1 MLYPLNIFTKVNI
14 LFIPKL
20 SQYLTK
26 THKLLDLFRK
36 NLYPCYVEREAHMKE
51 FKHTR
56 LDNRQFM
63 PEDIKNFIKEYNI
76 KFIKLQFVDING
88 QVKNM
93 TIPSEHID
101 KALANEM
108 MLDGSSIKGFRS
120 IETSDMFFYPDI
132 NSFQIL
138 PWREKD
144 GITSA
149 RLICDIYNADGTPF
163 EGCPRCNLKRV
174 MKEAEKMGF
183 SMNIGPEAEFFLFA
197 KDKDGKVTTTTQDR
211 AGYYDVGP
219 EDLGEDVRGD
229 IVLTLKEMGFDIEA
243 SHHEVADG
251 QHEIDFRYT
260 DILTAADNVVTF
272 RIAVKAI
279 AAKHNL
285 HATFMPKPI
294 YGINGSGMHCNV
306 SLFKDG
312 KNAFYEEKEE
322 YQLSDVAKYSIGGM
336 LKHVKSITAV
346 TNPTVNS
353 YKRLVPGYEA
363 PVYLAWSLANR
374 SALLRVPAKR
384 GNATRV
390 ELRSPDP
397 SCNPYLAFAAIL
409 EACLDGVRN
418 KIDPPA
424 PVESNIYTLSTKERR
439 KQRIDSLPGSLAD
452 AIEQLDKSLV
462 ARAALGDHIFNE
474 FMSSKRKEWDSFRT
488 YVSQWE
494 LDRYLERY

>member
-1 MLYPLNIFTKVNI
+1 
-14 LFIPKL
+14 
-20 SQYLTK
+20 
-26 THKLLDLFRK
+26 
-36 NLYPCYVEREAHMKE
+36 MKE
-51 FKHTR
+51 FKHVRGDGKKITK
-56 LDNRQFM
+56 
-63 PEDIKNFIKEYNI
+63 EEIKKLIKSQNI

-93 TIPSEHID
+93 TVPSEQID
-101 KALANEM
+101 KILNNEI

-120 IETSDMFFYPDI
+120 IETSDMFFHPDI

-138 PWREKD
+138 PWRER
-144 GITSA
+144 GEANSA
-149 RLICDIYNADGTPF
+149 RLICDIYNVDGTPF

-174 MKEAEKMGF
+174 MEAAEKLGF
-183 SMNIGPEAEFFLFA
+183 SMNIGAEAEFFLFS
-197 KDKDGKVTTTTQDR
+197 KDKEGNITTSTQDH

-219 EDLGEDVRGD
+219 EDLGEDVRSD
-229 IVLTLKEMGFDIEA
+229 IVLTLQEMGFDIEA

-251 QHEIDFRYT
+251 QHEIDFKYS
-260 DILTAADNVVTF
+260 DILTAADNVTTF
-272 RIAVKAI
+272 KVAVRAI

-294 YGINGSGMHCNV
+294 FGINGSGMHCNI

-312 KNAFYEEKEE
+312 ENAFYDENAE
-322 YQLSDVAKYSIGGM
+322 YQLSEVAKYSVGGM
-336 LKHVKSITAV
+336 LKHVKSFTAV
-346 TNPTVNS
+346 TNPLVNS

-384 GNATRV
+384 GISTRV

-409 EACLDGVRN
+409 EACMDGIRN

-424 PVESNIYTLSTKERR
+424 PVESNIYKLTPKERK
-439 KQRIDSLPGSLAD
+439 KQRIDALPGSLAD
-452 AIEQLDKSLV
+452 ALENMDKSLV
-462 ARAALGDHIFNE
+462 VQAALGEHIFKE
-474 FMSSKRKEWDSFRT
+474 FMTAKKKEWDSFRT

-494 LDRYLERY
+494 LDKYLARY

>member
-1 MLYPLNIFTKVNI
+1 MTESK
-14 LFIPKL
+14 
-20 SQYLTK
+20 
-26 THKLLDLFRK
+26 HK
-36 NLYPCYVEREAHMKE
+36 
-51 FKHTR
+51 R
-56 LDNRQFM
+56 LDG
-63 PEDIKNFIKEYNI
+63 KNFTRDEVKSLIKEYNI

-93 TIPSEHID
+93 SIPSEHID
-101 KALANEM
+101 KILDNEI

-120 IETSDMFFYPDI
+120 IETSDMFFHPDI

-138 PWREKD
+138 PWREHD
-144 GITSA
+144 GINVA

-174 MKEAEKMGF
+174 MEAAQKMGF

-197 KDKDGKVTTTTQDR
+197 KDQNGNVTTETQDR

-219 EDLGEDVRGD
+219 EDLGEDVRSD
-229 IVLTLKEMGFDIEA
+229 IVLTLQEMGFDIEA

-251 QHEIDFRYT
+251 QHEVDFRYA
-260 DILTAADNVVTF
+260 DILSAADNVATF

-294 YGINGSGMHCNV
+294 FGINGSGMHCNV

-312 KNAFYEEKEE
+312 KNAFYDEKAE
-322 YQLSDVAKYSIGGM
+322 YQLSDEAKYAIGGM
-336 LKHVKSITAV
+336 LKHVKSITAI
-346 TNPTVNS
+346 TNPVVNS

-384 GNATRV
+384 GISTRV

-397 SCNPYLAFAAIL
+397 ACNPYLAFAAIL
-409 EACLDGVRN
+409 EACLDGIRN

-424 PVESNIYTLSTKERR
+424 PVESNIYKLTSKERK
-439 KQRIDSLPGSLAD
+439 KQRIDSLPGSLSEAL
-452 AIEQLDKSLV
+452 ECMDKSLV
-462 ARAALGDHIFNE
+462 AQAALGEHIFKE
-474 FMSSKRKEWDSFRT
+474 FMTSKKKEWDSFRT

-494 LDRYLERY
+494 LDKYLERY

>member
-1 MLYPLNIFTKVNI
+1 MTDFN
-14 LFIPKL
+14 
-20 SQYLTK
+20 
-26 THKLLDLFRK
+26 
-36 NLYPCYVEREAHMKE
+36 
-51 FKHTR
+51 HTR
-56 LDNRQFM
+56 LDNRQFTR
-63 PEDIKNFIKEYNI
+63 EDIHKFIKEYNI

-88 QVKNM
+88 QVKNLA
-93 TIPSEHID
+93 IPSDHID
-101 KALANEM
+101 KALDNEM
-108 MLDGSSIKGFRS
+108 MLDGSSIKGFRN
-120 IETSDMFFYPDI
+120 IETSDMFFHPDI

-138 PWREKD
+138 PWRGKD
-144 GITSA
+144 GSNAA

-174 MKEAEKMGF
+174 MKEAEKLGF

-197 KDKDGKVTTTTQDR
+197 KDENGKVTTTTQDR

-219 EDLGEDVRGD
+219 EDLGEDVRRD
-229 IVLTLKEMGFDIEA
+229 IVLTLKEMDFDIEA

-251 QHEIDFRYT
+251 QHEIDFRYA
-260 DILTAADNVVTF
+260 DILTAADNVATF

-279 AAKHNL
+279 AAQHNL
-285 HATFMPKPI
+285 HATFMPKPV

-306 SLFKDG
+306 SLFKKDG
-312 KNAFYEEKEE
+312 KNAFYDEKAE
-322 YQLSDVAKYSIGGM
+322 YQLSETAKYAIGGM
-336 LKHVKSITAV
+336 LKHIKSITAI

-384 GNATRV
+384 GVSTRV

-397 SCNPYLAFAAIL
+397 ACNPYLAFAAIL
-409 EACLDGVRN
+409 EACLDGIRN
-418 KIDPPA
+418 KIDPPE
-424 PVESNIYTLSTKERR
+424 PVESNIYQLTTKERK
-439 KQRIDSLPGSLAD
+439 KQKIDSLPGSLAD
-452 AIEQLDKSLV
+452 ALENLDKSIV
-462 ARAALGDHIFNE
+462 ARAALGDRIFNE

-494 LDRYLERY
+494 LDKYLERY

>member
-1 MLYPLNIFTKVNI
+1 
-14 LFIPKL
+14 
-20 SQYLTK
+20 
-26 THKLLDLFRK
+26 
-36 NLYPCYVEREAHMKE
+36 MKE
-51 FKHTR
+51 FTHMR
-56 LDNRQFM
+56 LDNKQFSD
-63 PEDIKNFIKEYNI
+63 EEIKKLIKEYHI

-88 QVKNM
+88 QVKNIA
-93 TIPSEHID
+93 IPSEHID
-101 KALANEM
+101 KILENEI

-120 IETSDMFFYPDI
+120 IETSDMFFHPDK
-132 NSFQIL
+132 NTFQIL
-138 PWREKD
+138 PWR
-144 GITSA
+144 GQGNVNSA

-174 MKEAEKMGF
+174 MAEAEKMGF
-183 SMNIGPEAEFFLFA
+183 SMNMGPEAEFFLFSR
-197 KDKDGKVTTTTQDR
+197 DSDGKVTTATQDR

-219 EDLGEDVRGD
+219 EDLGEDVRTE
-229 IVLTLKEMGFDIEA
+229 IVLTLQEMGFDIEA

-251 QHEIDFRYT
+251 QHEVDFRYA
-260 DILTAADNVVTF
+260 DILTTADNVATF
-272 RIAVKAI
+272 KIAVKAI

-312 KNAFYEEKEE
+312 KNAFYDPKGE
-322 YQLSDVAKYSIGGM
+322 YELSDTARHAIGGM
-336 LKHVKSITAV
+336 LKHVKSITAIL
-346 TNPTVNS
+346 NPTVNS

-384 GNATRV
+384 GNSTRV

-397 SCNPYLAFAAIL
+397 ACNPYLAFAAIL

-418 KIDPPA
+418 KIEPPA
-424 PVESNIYTLSTKERR
+424 PVESNIYKLTTKERK
-439 KQRIDSLPGSLAD
+439 KQRIDSLPGSLAE
-452 AIEQLDKSLV
+452 ALESLDKSLV
-462 ARAALGDHIFNE
+462 GRAALGEHAFNE
-474 FMSSKRKEWDSFRT
+474 FMSAKRKEWDSFRT

-494 LDRYLERY
+494 IDRYLERY

>member
-1 MLYPLNIFTKVNI
+1 MT
-14 LFIPKL
+14 
-20 SQYLTK
+20 
-26 THKLLDLFRK
+26 
-36 NLYPCYVEREAHMKE
+36 E
-51 FKHTR
+51 FKHKR
-56 LDNRQFM
+56 LDG
-63 PEDIKNFIKEYNI
+63 KNFTRDEVKSLIKEYNI

-88 QVKNM
+88 QVKNIS
-93 TIPSEHID
+93 IPSEHID
-101 KALANEM
+101 KILDNEI

-138 PWREKD
+138 PWREHD
-144 GITSA
+144 GINVA

-174 MKEAEKMGF
+174 MKAAQKMGF

-197 KDKDGKVTTTTQDR
+197 KDKNGNVTTETQDR

-219 EDLGEDVRGD
+219 EDLGEDVRSD
-229 IVLTLKEMGFDIEA
+229 IVLTLQEMGFDIEA

-251 QHEIDFRYT
+251 QHEVDFRYA
-260 DILTAADNVVTF
+260 DILTAADNVATF

-279 AAKHNL
+279 AAKHAL

-294 YGINGSGMHCNV
+294 FGINGSGMHCNV

-312 KNAFYEEKEE
+312 KNAFYDEKAE
-322 YQLSDVAKYSIGGM
+322 YQLSDEAKYAIGGM
-336 LKHVKSITAV
+336 LKHVKSITAI
-346 TNPTVNS
+346 TNPVVNS

-384 GNATRV
+384 GISTRV

-397 SCNPYLAFAAIL
+397 ACNPYLAFAAIL
-409 EACLDGVRN
+409 EACLDGIRN

-424 PVESNIYTLSTKERR
+424 PVESNIYKLTSKERK
-439 KQRIDSLPGSLAD
+439 KQRIDSLPGSLSEAL
-452 AIEQLDKSLV
+452 ECMDKSLV
-462 ARAALGDHIFNE
+462 AQAALGEHIFKE
-474 FMSSKRKEWDSFRT
+474 FMTSKKKEWDSFRT

-494 LDRYLERY
+494 LDKYLERY

>member
-1 MLYPLNIFTKVNI
+1 MT
-14 LFIPKL
+14 
-20 SQYLTK
+20 
-26 THKLLDLFRK
+26 
-36 NLYPCYVEREAHMKE
+36 E
-51 FKHTR
+51 FSHAR
-56 LDNRQFM
+56 LDGKVYTAK
-63 PEDIKNFIKEYNI
+63 EIKEIIKANNV

-93 TIPSEHID
+93 SVPSEQID
-101 KALANEM
+101 KALNNEI

-120 IETSDMFFYPDI
+120 IETSDMFFHPDI

-138 PWREKD
+138 PWRGSD
-144 GITSA
+144 GVNSA

-174 MKEAEKMGF
+174 MQEAEKLGF
-183 SMNIGPEAEFFLFA
+183 SMNVGPEAEFFLFS
-197 KDKDGKVTTTTQDR
+197 KDNNGNVTTNTQDH

-219 EDLGEDVRGD
+219 EDLGEDVRSD
-229 IVLTLKEMGFDIEA
+229 IVLTLQEMGFDIEA

-251 QHEIDFRYT
+251 QHEIDFRYA
-260 DILTAADNVVTF
+260 DILTAADNVTTF
-272 RIAVKAI
+272 RVAVKAI

-294 YGINGSGMHCNV
+294 FGINGSGMHCNV

-312 KNAFYEEKEE
+312 QNAFYDENAE
-322 YQLSDVAKYSIGGM
+322 YQLSETAKYAIGGM
-336 LKHVKSITAV
+336 LKHVKNITEV
-346 TNPTVNS
+346 TNPLVNS

-384 GNATRV
+384 GVSTRV

-397 SCNPYLAFAAIL
+397 ACNPYLAFAAIL
-409 EACLDGVRN
+409 ETCLDGIRN

-424 PVESNIYTLSTKERR
+424 PVESNIYKLTSKERK
-439 KQRIDSLPGSLAD
+439 KQRIDALPGSLAE
-452 AIEQLDKSLV
+452 ALEYMDKSLV
-462 ARAALGDHIFNE
+462 AQAALGEHIFKE
-474 FMSSKRKEWDSFRT
+474 FMTSKKKEWDSFRT

>member
-1 MLYPLNIFTKVNI
+1 MT
-14 LFIPKL
+14 
-20 SQYLTK
+20 
-26 THKLLDLFRK
+26 D
-36 NLYPCYVEREAHMKE
+36 
-51 FKHTR
+51 FKHRR
-56 LDNRQFM
+56 LDG
-63 PEDIKNFIKEYNI
+63 KEYSREEVKKIIKDQNV

-93 TIPSEHID
+93 SIPSEHID
-101 KALANEM
+101 KILDNEI

-120 IETSDMFFYPDI
+120 IETSDMFFHPDI

-138 PWREKD
+138 PWREQD
-144 GITSA
+144 GINSA

-174 MKEAEKMGF
+174 METAEKMGY
-183 SMNIGPEAEFFLFA
+183 SMNIGPEAEFFLFS
-197 KDKDGKVTTTTQDR
+197 KDKNGNVTTETQDS

-219 EDLGEDVRGD
+219 EDLGEDIRSD
-229 IVLTLKEMGFDIEA
+229 IVLTLQEMGFDIEA

-251 QHEIDFRYT
+251 QHEVDFRYA
-260 DILTAADNVVTF
+260 DVLTAADNVATF

-294 YGINGSGMHCNV
+294 FGINGSGMHCNV
-306 SLFKDG
+306 SLFEGDR
-312 KNAFYEEKEE
+312 NAFYDKDAE
-322 YQLSDVAKYSIGGM
+322 YQLSDTAKYAIGGM
-336 LKHVKSITAV
+336 LKHVKSITAI
-346 TNPTVNS
+346 TNPIINS

-384 GNATRV
+384 GISTRV

-397 SCNPYLAFAAIL
+397 ACNPYLAFAAIL
-409 EACLDGVRN
+409 ETCLDGIRN

-424 PVESNIYTLSTKERR
+424 PVESNIYKLTSKERK
-439 KQRIDSLPGSLAD
+439 KQRIDALPGSLSEAL
-452 AIEQLDKSLV
+452 EQMDKSLV
-462 ARAALGDHIFNE
+462 AKAALGEHIFKE
-474 FMSSKRKEWDSFRT
+474 FMTSKKKEWDSFRT

-494 LDRYLERY
+494 LDKYLERY

>member
-1 MLYPLNIFTKVNI
+1 MT
-14 LFIPKL
+14 
-20 SQYLTK
+20 
-26 THKLLDLFRK
+26 
-36 NLYPCYVEREAHMKE
+36 E
-51 FKHTR
+51 FKHVR
-56 LDNRQFM
+56 LDGKQFTR
-63 PEDIKNFIKEYNI
+63 EEIKSLIKEYNI

-93 TIPSEHID
+93 SVPSEQID
-101 KALANEM
+101 KALNNEI

-120 IETSDMFFYPDI
+120 IETSDMFFHPDI

-138 PWREKD
+138 PWRNTN
-144 GITSA
+144 GINAA
-149 RLICDIYNADGTPF
+149 RLICDIYNSDGTPF

-174 MKEAEKMGF
+174 MEAAEKLGF
-183 SMNIGPEAEFFLFA
+183 SMNVGPEAEFFLFS
-197 KDKDGKVTTTTQDR
+197 KDKDGNVTTDTQDS

-219 EDLGEDVRGD
+219 EDLGEDVRSD
-229 IVLTLKEMGFDIEA
+229 IVLTLQEMGFDIEA

-251 QHEIDFRYT
+251 QHEIDFRYA
-260 DILTAADNVVTF
+260 DILTAADNVTTF

-279 AAKHNL
+279 AAQHNL

-294 YGINGSGMHCNV
+294 FGINGSGMHCNV

-312 KNAFYEEKEE
+312 KNAFYDEKAE
-322 YQLSDVAKYSIGGM
+322 YQLSDTAKYAVGGI
-336 LKHVKSITAV
+336 LKHVKSITAI
-346 TNPTVNS
+346 TNPVVNS

-374 SALLRVPAKR
+374 SALVRVPAKR
-384 GNATRV
+384 GISTRV

-409 EACLDGVRN
+409 EAALDGIRN

-424 PVESNIYTLSTKERR
+424 PVESNIYKLTTKERK
-439 KQRIDSLPGSLAD
+439 KQRIDSLPGSLYEAL
-452 AIEQLDKSLV
+452 ELMDKSLV
-462 ARAALGDHIFNE
+462 ARAALGDHIFTE
-474 FMSSKRKEWDSFRT
+474 FMTAKNKEWDTYRT
-488 YVSQWE
+488 DVSKWE

>member
-1 MLYPLNIFTKVNI
+1 
-14 LFIPKL
+14 
-20 SQYLTK
+20 
-26 THKLLDLFRK
+26 
-36 NLYPCYVEREAHMKE
+36 MKE
-51 FKHTR
+51 FKHNR
-56 LDNRQFM
+56 LDGKEFTKS
-63 PEDIKNFIKEYNI
+63 EIKKLIKEYNI

-93 TIPSEHID
+93 SIPSEHIE
-101 KALANEM
+101 KALDNEI

-120 IETSDMFFYPDI
+120 IETSDMFFHPDI

-138 PWREKD
+138 PWRETD
-144 GITSA
+144 GVNSA

-174 MKEAEKMGF
+174 MDSAKKMGF
-183 SMNIGPEAEFFLFA
+183 SMNIGPEAEFFLFS
-197 KDKDGKVTTTTQDR
+197 KDKNGNVSTETQDH

-219 EDLGEDVRGD
+219 EDLGEDVRSD
-229 IVLTLKEMGFDIEA
+229 IVLTLQEMGFDIEA

-251 QHEIDFRYT
+251 QHEVDFRYA
-260 DILTAADNVVTF
+260 DILTAADNVATF

-294 YGINGSGMHCNV
+294 FGINGSGMHCNV

-312 KNAFYEEKEE
+312 QNAFYDENAE
-322 YQLSDVAKYSIGGM
+322 YQLSDYAKYAIGGM
-336 LKHVKSITAV
+336 LKHVKSITAI
-346 TNPTVNS
+346 TNPIVNS

-384 GNATRV
+384 GVSTRV

-397 SCNPYLAFAAIL
+397 ACNPYLAFAAIL
-409 EACLDGVRN
+409 EACLDGIRN

-424 PVESNIYTLSTKERR
+424 PVESNIYKLTSKERK
-439 KQRIDSLPGSLAD
+439 KQRIDSLPGSLHD
-452 AIEQLDKSLV
+452 ALEQMDKSLV
-462 ARAALGDHIFNE
+462 AKAALGEHIFKE
-474 FMSSKRKEWDSFRT
+474 FMTAKKKEWDSFRT
-488 YVSQWE
+488 YVSKWE